1 MGVGWEWVSGLDG
14 ASVTP
19 ARRHGA
25 SLVAPAQCF
34 FSASALTLSLSSRR
48 T

>member
-19 ARRHGA
+19 ARRYA
-25 SLVAPAQCF
+25 APAQCF